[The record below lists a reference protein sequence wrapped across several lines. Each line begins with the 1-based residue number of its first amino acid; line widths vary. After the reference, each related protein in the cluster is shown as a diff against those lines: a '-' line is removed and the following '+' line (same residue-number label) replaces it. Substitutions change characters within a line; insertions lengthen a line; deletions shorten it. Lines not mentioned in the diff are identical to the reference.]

1 MKTPLSDF
9 LDSYAASGP
18 VRMHM
23 PGHKGKLDPFDLT
36 EVPGADSLYEA
47 QGVIAQSEQAMAA
60 CYGAL
65 ETAYSAGGSTLC
77 IQAMLAMAAGP
88 GQRILCS
95 RNLHVAAAN
104 AMALLDLRPEFL
116 YGDEDPSLSQDSRL
130 PPLLTGPAVAAGVN
144 RWPDAAAVYV
154 TCPDYFGGLSELQA
168 IAAVCR
174 GKGVPLL
181 VDNAHGA
188 HLSFLERNRHPI
200 GLGASLCCDS
210 FHKTLP
216 ALTGAAALHVGDSRF
231 VGRAKAAM
239 RLFGSTSPS
248 YLILRSIDR
257 LLPLLSSSEI
267 RARLDLLASRCR
279 YAEEAFLAQG
289 ISSLSGPWRDPC
301 RMVLDAASAG
311 LSGFALSEALER
323 GGIVSEYADPC
334 FVVLL
339 PSVESTAEDFDRLL
353 SFAQKAL
360 PKLERNGAFPSPVPS
375 LLFRPERAMTM
386 RQASLSFREQLA
398 PQQAVGRVAAC
409 SASPCPPGVPVV
421 LAGERIDQAA
431 ASLLVRRGFS
441 TIEVVA
447 SRPDPS

>member
-1 MKTPLSDF
+1 MNTPLSDF
-9 LDSYAASGP
+9 LDAYAASRP

-23 PGHKGKLDPFDLT
+23 PGHKGKLDAFDLT

-47 QGVIAQSEQAMAA
+47 QGVIAQSEEAMAA

-77 IQAMLAMAAGP
+77 IQAMLAMAAAP

-116 YGDEDPSLSQDSRL
+116 YGDEAPAPFQDSRL
-130 PPLLTGPAVAAGVN
+130 PPLLTGPAVAVGLN
-144 RWPDAAAVYV
+144 RWPDTAAVYI
-154 TCPDYFGGLSELQA
+154 TCPDYFGGLSDLRA
-168 IAAVCR
+168 IASVCR
-174 GKGVPLL
+174 EKGVPLL

-188 HLSFLERNRHPI
+188 HLPFLERNRHPI
-200 GLGASLCCDS
+200 ELGASLCCDS

-231 VGRAKAAM
+231 VGKAKVAM
-239 RLFGSTSPS
+239 GLFGSTSPS

-257 LLPLLSSSEI
+257 LLPLLSSTEI
-267 RARLDLLASRCR
+267 RSRLALLARRCR
-279 YAEEAFLAQG
+279 RVEEAFSAQG
-289 ISSLSGPWRDPC
+289 LPSLSGSWRDPC
-301 RMVLDAASAG
+301 RMVLDAASGG
-311 LSGFALSEALER
+311 LSGFALSEALEK
-323 GGIVSEYADPC
+323 GGIVSEYADSC

-339 PSVESTAEDFDRLL
+339 PSIESAEEDFDRLL
-353 SFAQKAL
+353 RFAQNIL
-360 PKLERNGAFPSPVPS
+360 PGLERNDALPAPVPAV
-375 LLFRPERAMTM
+375 LRRPERAMTL
-386 RQASLSFREQLA
+386 RQAALSFREQVT

-421 LAGERIDQAA
+421 LAGERIDQTA
-431 ASLLVRRGFS
+431 ASLLIRRGFS
-441 TIEVVA
+441 AVEVVA
-447 SRPDPS
+447 AALS